1 MATVLIAFSTLQ
13 PSLFFLLLLCREP
26 SRALLPPRP
35 HNYTGIIC
43 AQIFFHRPE
52 THWRSR
58 PKSTPNTTPQNVVRS
73 KNFTA
78 FFQTFFNVFR
88 QKIAKKTA
96 KKNAKKKPKKKWPP
110 DSHTGARRPKVN
122 KTGRTNRETRD
133 KPQWI
138 VTQRLLSH
146 VQRPD
151 HN

>member
-96 KKNAKKKPKKKWPP
+96 KKNAKKKPKKNGRLTPTREP
-110 DSHTGARRPKVN
+110 DGQKS
-122 KTGRTNRETRD
+122 TRLEEQIG
-133 KPQWI
+133 KHGI
-138 VTQRLLSH
+138 SLSGS
-146 VQRPD
+146 
-151 HN
+151 